1 MYQQFFGLNDL
12 PFTLTPNTHYFLNLP
27 THQEALNLIMV
38 ALANGDSFVKIVGE
52 VGTGKTLLCR
62 KVLNALDADTSERST
77 VSAYIPNPY
86 LSPDGFRMNFAREL
100 GIELESVKG
109 SFDLLERINQTL
121 VELVAAGKRVVLII
135 DEAQAMPEKT
145 IEALRLLTNLETETT
160 KLFQVVLFGQP
171 ELDQLLSRTSLRQ
184 LRQRITF
191 SYQLQH
197 LDLEGTGQ
205 YLQHRLTLAG
215 YNGISLFQG
224 TAVKRLCRA
233 SDGTPRLINILA
245 HKALMVA
252 YGKGERQVTPAHI
265 KVAVDDTEGVSL
277 QPLPFKSLAAMAA
290 VVAGLSVWAV
300 LAWIG
305 QGGGL

>member
-27 THQEALNLIMV
+27 THQEALNLIVV
-38 ALANGDSFVKIVGE
+38 ALENGDGFVKIVGE

-62 KVLNALDADTSERST
+62 KVLNALDDDT

-86 LSPDGFRMNFAREL
+86 LSPDGFRMSFAREL
-100 GIELESVKG
+100 GVDLDQIKG
-109 SFDLLERINQTL
+109 SFDLLERINQRL
-121 VELVAAGKRVVLII
+121 IELVAGGKRVVLIV

-171 ELDQLLSRTSLRQ
+171 ELDELLGRTSLRQ

-191 SYQLQH
+191 SYQLKH
-197 LDLEGTGQ
+197 LDHEGTGQ

-215 YNGISLFQG
+215 YNGISLFKS
-224 TAVKRLCRA
+224 TAVKQLCQA

-265 KVAVDDTEGVSL
+265 KLAVDDTEGVSL
-277 QPLPFKSLAAMAA
+277 RSLPLRRIAAA
-290 VVAGLSVWAV
+290 VTAGLSIWAAFLV
-300 LAWIG
+300 IG